1 MRLPSSGLWVGSWW
15 GLLGCVLASADEE
28 AFLFAEQD
36 QHGSTSRAC
45 RRPAQE
51 ARGYT
56 PSWFRLVGRRDPR
69 RGVGARRAEIP
80 VVVVVVVLG
89 LVLIVLLLLFLL
101 AVGRGVCVL
110 LIGAV
115 GGRWLLP
122 VRGVGGGVVL
132 LGGCT
137 IGLDLQGGREGLV
150 LLRAIHNFRSDTG

>member
-1 MRLPSSGLWVGSWW
+1 M
-15 GLLGCVLASADEE
+15 
-28 AFLFAEQD
+28 
-36 QHGSTSRAC
+36 
-45 RRPAQE
+45 
-51 ARGYT
+51 
-56 PSWFRLVGRRDPR
+56 
-69 RGVGARRAEIP
+69 
-80 VVVVVVVLG
+80 VVVVVLG
-89 LVLIVLLLLFLL
+89 LVLIVLLLFLL